1 MLVSLASWPL
11 SLWSDWRPS
20 WIQTWPRNMNGARQ
34 LKVSALKYIVM
45 ALRLPFTISPALP
58 SVFFLL
64 LRPWKSFLFP
74 VQTCP
79 RPLSRPF
86 LDQYNPM
93 HCTFNCTSRAELGG
107 FCVKPWW
114 RERTRWEPERR
125 AASFSPQLLPKHC
138 PSILSSFFCL
148 FAWDCGTADGLMGNL

>member
-1 MLVSLASWPL
+1 
-11 SLWSDWRPS
+11 
-20 WIQTWPRNMNGARQ
+20 MNGARQ

-93 HCTFNCTSRAELGG
+93 HCAAHFQLYKQSRAGRVPRKTLVAGKNKMG
-107 FCVKPWW
+107 T
-114 RERTRWEPERR
+114 RTTCCLFFST
-125 AASFSPQLLPKHC
+125 AAAQALSFHSFFLLLPV
-138 PSILSSFFCL
+138 CL
-148 FAWDCGTADGLMGNL
+148 RLWDCWWINGKFVVFTGKRLYCVSTPHNINYSII